1 MYNYENKNI
10 NIKIKKFANM
20 VDKLVYMGI
29 ISIVRMI
36 KNSYRLDDNLIIK
49 RKRGKKK

>member
-1 MYNYENKNI
+1 
-10 NIKIKKFANM
+10 M
-20 VDKLVYMGI
+20 VDSLHYMNI

-49 RKRGKKK
+49 RKEGRK

>member
-1 MYNYENKNI
+1 MI
-10 NIKIKKFANM
+10 DRLI
-20 VDKLVYMGI
+20 YMSI

-49 RKRGKKK
+49 GREEEK

>member
-1 MYNYENKNI
+1 MI
-10 NIKIKKFANM
+10 
-20 VDKLVYMGI
+20 DKLIYMSI

-49 RKRGKKK
+49 RKEGRK